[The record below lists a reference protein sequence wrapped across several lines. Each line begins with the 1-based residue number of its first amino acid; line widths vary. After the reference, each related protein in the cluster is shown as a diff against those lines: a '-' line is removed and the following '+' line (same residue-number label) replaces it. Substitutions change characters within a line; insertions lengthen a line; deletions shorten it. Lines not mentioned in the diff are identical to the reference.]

1 MKNSA
6 ARNFFAVFLLLAFSG
21 CQPAGEPVGPPVRLG
36 EEVKNLV
43 SESLAGLKDPVTLH
57 LYEGGGGETAQ
68 RETRALL
75 EFVAEAS
82 PKVSLSFHSL
92 EEGPSAADFR
102 SSLGVSHG
110 PVVAIEGTADRGPFL
125 FYGFPERKE
134 LKPFL
139 DGVVIASG
147 VTATLPAEV
156 EIFLAAL
163 QRETV
168 IRIFTAPD

>member
-1 MKNSA
+1 MPFQDASLRENLWDHLSA
-6 ARNFFAVFLLLAFSG
+6 LVKRSRIW
-21 CQPAGEPVGPPVRLG
+21 CQNPWPASRIPLPSTST
-36 EEVKNLV
+36 K
-43 SESLAGLKDPVTLH
+43 
-57 LYEGGGGETAQ
+57 GGGGETAQ

-82 PKVSLSFHSL
+82 PQVSLSFHSL